1 MIASRIETNGAVLER
16 DWPALVPTTSIM
28 DHAPAP
34 SEVHP
39 SAEAGLTLGDLVGFV
54 RRRWWLLLGPGVLA
68 AAVVWVFVSLQPPM
82 YRAMAS
88 LLLSPEPVELKSLA
102 PISLAPEAYQ
112 RLLESPVVI
121 GETRQRLREQGVLG
135 NERLQVGKNLSSQI
149 LISPA
154 RRRGEAPQ
162 ASLVQLVALCSTP
175 ELAQAA
181 ANTWAEVFRE
191 QAEQL
196 SRQGILEP
204 IRRLEDRYPEL
215 DERLAELEQR
225 RVAQQDAAG
234 LARLQLNGSWRARLE
249 DHRAET
255 ERLESEHQEVT
266 RERLN
271 SAISEARLVSRRAHL
286 EARQGALGQLE
297 TRLAKLDRE
306 AEVMTQRLQATKAQL
321 AGTPRIVET
330 RKSVNDD
337 TVWKLV
343 VGQDA
348 SAPQSDVNWQTLQLV
363 QQEPNPLYEE
373 LSTRAALLE
382 IDLLT
387 TLAPRESLEAQRTAL
402 SEEVDRLDTEVQ
414 AARTLVDAVRRARE
428 SGLELLSRQR
438 SDGLDALSEAWLE
451 ERSAHERQAEL
462 ELEQVEREID
472 RLQKEAEMLLP
483 GYLDGRLLSAQLA
496 APAVSIGI
504 EASKPLGATQQAPLF
519 KSVLA
524 FLAGN
529 LAGLLLALGLELRR
543 WNHS

>member
-1 MIASRIETNGAVLER
+1 
-16 DWPALVPTTSIM
+16 M
-28 DHAPAP
+28 DHTPAP
-34 SEVHP
+34 SEVSP
-39 SAEAGLTLGDLVGFV
+39 SADQGLTLGDLIDFI
-54 RRRWWLLLGPGVLA
+54 RRRWWLMLGLGILA
-68 AAVVWVFVSLQPPM
+68 AGVVWIYVSLQPPM

-88 LLLSPEPVELKSLA
+88 LLLSPEPVELRSLA
-102 PISLAPEAYQ
+102 PASLAPEAYQ

-121 GETRQRLREQGVLG
+121 SETRQRLREQGVLG

-154 RRRGEAPQ
+154 RRRGETPQ
-162 ASLVQLVALCSTP
+162 ASLVQLVALCPTP

-215 DERLAELEQR
+215 DERLDELEQH

-234 LARLQLNGSWRARLE
+234 RARLQLNEGWRDRLE
-249 DHRAET
+249 SHRAET
-255 ERLESEHQEVT
+255 ERLESVQQEET
-266 RERLN
+266 RQLLN
-271 SAISEARLVSRRAHL
+271 DAISEARLVSRRAHL

-297 TRLAKLDRE
+297 ARLAKLERE
-306 AEVMTQRLQATKAQL
+306 AEIMTQRLQATREQL
-321 AGTPRIVET
+321 AKTPRFVET
-330 RKSVNDD
+330 RKSINDD

-343 VGQDA
+343 VGQGA
-348 SAPQSDVNWQTLQLV
+348 SSPQSEPQSDANWQDLQLV
-363 QQEPNPLYEE
+363 QQEPNPLHEE
-373 LSTRAALLE
+373 LSMRMALLE
-382 IDLLT
+382 IDLST
-387 TLAPRESLEAQRTAL
+387 TLAPRESLEAQRATL
-402 SEEVDRLDTEVQ
+402 SKEVDRLDTEVQ

-462 ELEQVEREID
+462 DLEQVEREID

-496 APAVSIGI
+496 APSVSIGI
-504 EASKPLGATQQAPLF
+504 QASKPSGTIQQAPLF

-543 WNHS
+543 WNRA